1 MFISGVLVQEVVVV
15 VYELFLDTF
24 VDSFDNVFV
33 YDVRVTS
40 EVQDAFCDV
49 YEMLVTVLDIGVV
62 VFPCEVL
69 ADPYVVVHVVLLIY
83 ELFVDLGVVESV
95 VNSVVILTLD
105 ELFVE
110 LSVARIGQNMTK

>member
-1 MFISGVLVQEVVVV
+1 MFISGVLVQEVVV

-49 YEMLVTVLDIGVV
+49 YDMLVTVLDIGVV

-69 ADPYVVVHVVLLIY
+69 ADPYVVVRVVLLIY